1 MSKKF
6 QYTLAN
12 CNKSNIIETMDRL
25 SDLLNKELK
34 VSISTD
40 KLALRFMACVP
51 HIDVSQ
57 ETLLELPFKETVI
70 DSLEIYGT
78 FFRGNL
84 EVSDLEYDYLKE
96 ICFPVANKL
105 KSDGVV
111 KISGSKLLALL
122 CQAMGYKSHQAFLSV
137 SEKGKTQPEFKTFRF
152 EDQGQDFYEFVTVDG
167 LIVDC
172 QPHQANVWCGMRGSV
187 LPFTDQFIIVFDR
200 YSKPENFNTLDY
212 FGKSSTLNYS
222 AEVAVTPLDYQKGFL
237 SFLAGDP
244 APAKGEVS
252 EQFEFGYNTAS
263 WNTERSPLFVEQF
276 ATK

>member
-1 MSKKF
+1 MSKNF

-25 SDLLNKELK
+25 SAVLNKELK

-40 KLALRFMACVP
+40 KLTLRFMACVP
-51 HIDVSQ
+51 HVDVSQ

-84 EVSDLEYDYLKE
+84 EVADLEYDYLKD

-137 SEKGKTQPEFKTFRF
+137 SEKSKTQPEFKTFRF

-200 YSKPENFNTLDY
+200 YSKPEEFSTLGY
-212 FGKSSTLNYS
+212 FEKSSTLNYA
-222 AEVAVTPLDYQKGFL
+222 AEVDVTPLDYQKGFL
-237 SFLAGDP
+237 SFLSGNP
-244 APAKGEVS
+244 APEIGEES
-252 EQFEFGYNTAS
+252 EQFVMGYNVAS
-263 WNTERSPLFVEQF
+263 WNANRNESFVAQF